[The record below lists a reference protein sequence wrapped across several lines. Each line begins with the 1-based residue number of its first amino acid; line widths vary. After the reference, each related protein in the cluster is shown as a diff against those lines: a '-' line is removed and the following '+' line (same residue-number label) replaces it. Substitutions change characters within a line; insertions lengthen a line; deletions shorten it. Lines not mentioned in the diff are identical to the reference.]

1 MNAGGGS
8 VRLELLFAAPVPAGN
23 EILWYRIHQPEA
35 QRGGEILLDRTAS
48 TLYCD
53 ENVAFLLQDRD
64 AVFDPLKRATQ
75 FGWKVMKEIRGRV
88 TSAVIVTAS
97 EPAMRTALW
106 IETVPAA
113 APYR

>member
-53 ENVAFLLQDRD
+53 ENVAFLVQDRD
-64 AVFDPLKRATQ
+64 AVFDLGLAFIKMVQNSILLIQTWNWQ
-75 FGWKVMKEIRGRV
+75 GKGRIFV
-88 TSAVIVTAS
+88 SADILNRCS
-97 EPAMRTALW
+97 
-106 IETVPAA
+106 
-113 APYR
+113 